1 MFRNITVNGLRENGK
16 KQCILGKKI
25 QTATEST
32 KQAWNFVENKSLEE
46 IRALF
51 YKKCSKQKTFQPA
64 KPNAFKRFFRVQS
77 TL

>member
-1 MFRNITVNGLRENGK
+1 MFRNIAVNGLRENGK
-16 KQCILGKKI
+16 KQCIWGKKI

-51 YKKCSKQKTFQPA
+51 YKKCSKQKTFQSA
-64 KPNAFKRFFRVQS
+64 KPNAFKRFFRVQT